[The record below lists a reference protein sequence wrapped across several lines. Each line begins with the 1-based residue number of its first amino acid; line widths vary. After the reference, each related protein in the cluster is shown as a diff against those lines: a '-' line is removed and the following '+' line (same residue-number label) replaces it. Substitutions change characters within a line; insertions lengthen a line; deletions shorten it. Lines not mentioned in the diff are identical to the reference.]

1 KAAHRTGR
9 GANEERWEGEHP
21 LLRLSRWIDRG
32 AGAGDLA
39 HQRLALEP
47 LEARDELLLDRL
59 RAREGRV
66 AGGLDRPLERRV
78 DLHDG
83 LEQPAVLLL
92 DTAAQRLKRGHGLGG
107 QLVPDEAGL
116 ELARL
121 AIERREIDPVALHQ
135 LLDAALNDHSG
146 PAWHRRL

>member
-1 KAAHRTGR
+1 
-9 GANEERWEGEHP
+9 
-21 LLRLSRWIDRG
+21 
-32 AGAGDLA
+32 GDLA

-47 LEARDELLLDRL
+47 LEARHELLLDRL

-92 DTAAQRLKRGHGLGG
+92 DTAAQRRKRGHGLGG

-121 AIERREIDPVALHQ
+121 ADRKSTR
-135 LLDAALNDHSG
+135 LNSSHGSISY
-146 PAWHRRL
+146 AVFCLKKKKQKKRTYTEA